1 MSKQPNLI
9 HGYNDSLLL
18 QAALAVLHD
27 FFDDDLEQL
36 NLTVKMTLHDVI
48 ISAIHDAGLL
58 PGIVF
63 HGGTCLQRMYN
74 CPRFSEDLDFTNIK
88 PLTPTVFSDFGR
100 DFSAAIK
107 TRLKTLGFKDDQ
119 MIVKEPENLAWP
131 GEKEPMVRRW
141 AMRVVVGSRGRKE
154 VVNIELANMP
164 SYDYAP
170 KAFVPIVAGIVP
182 ENVNVNIE
190 PLNVIFND
198 KLIAVTQRPYIKYR
212 DVFDIATLSQ
222 KRRYGVEPER
232 LDPDLFLQKMADR
245 DFTTEYM
252 LAKVEE
258 VRKIL
263 SSEEAVGGFSSEMSR
278 FSIPGRTVDVNDP
291 EIAKGFLSRTLAV
304 LDDIDVLMRE
314 KQEESYRPGPR

>member
-1 MSKQPNLI
+1 MSKHPNLI
-9 HGYNDSLLL
+9 HGYNDSLFLRASL
-18 QAALAVLHD
+18 AALRTL
-27 FFDDDLEQL
+27 FDGDLEHL
-36 NLTVKMTLHDVI
+36 GITVKMTLHDII
-48 ISAIHDAGLL
+48 ISALHDAGLL

-63 HGGTCLQRMYN
+63 HGGTCLQRMYD
-74 CPRFSEDLDFTNIK
+74 CPRFSEDLDFANIK
-88 PLTPTVFSDFGR
+88 PLTPTVFSDFGK

-119 MIVKEPENLAWP
+119 MIVKEPVNLAWP

-170 KAFVPIVAGIVP
+170 KAFVPITAGIVP
-182 ENVNVNIE
+182 ESVNVNIE

-198 KLIAVTQRPYIKYR
+198 KLIALTQRPYTKYR
-212 DVFDIATLSQ
+212 DVFDIATFSQ
-222 KRRYGVEPER
+222 KRQYEVEPER
-232 LDPDLFLQKMADR
+232 LDPGLFLQKMADR
-245 DFTTEYM
+245 DCTPEYM
-252 LAKVEE
+252 LTKVEG

-263 SSEEAVGGFSSEMSR
+263 SSEEAIEGFSREMSR

-304 LDDIDVLMRE
+304 LDDIDALMRE
-314 KQEESYRPGPR
+314 KQEESYRPGPC